1 MKRTLAEIS
10 PGARARIIA
19 VTGHDRVTK
28 RLLEMG
34 VIPGA
39 TVRVV
44 KTAPFGDPLEIRL
57 RGYHLAMRKNEAD
70 RIEVAEIQ

>member
-1 MKRTLAEIS
+1 MKKTLAEIP
-10 PGARARIIA
+10 PGARARIVA
-19 VTGHDRVTK
+19 VNGHDRATK

-34 VIPGA
+34 VVPGE

-44 KTAPFGDPLEIRL
+44 KTAPFGDPLEVRV